1 MHPNHLAW
9 IAEHQDVAYM
19 VEATSY
25 ETLSLWQKH
34 HEELNWQGV
43 TRGGPMFQLGQLD
56 GRPVVLSVDIF
67 EILGRKVMSYQ
78 PTSQVV
84 DWVMVEEFLEK
95 NWPHAKTTG
104 AINFSNAVH
113 EIRKLNEVTA

>member
-9 IAEHQDVAYM
+9 IAEHQDVVYM

-34 HEELNWQGV
+34 HEELNWRDV

-56 GRPVVLSVDIF
+56 GRPVVLSVNIF
-67 EILGRKVMSYQ
+67 EILGRKVMSYE

-95 NWPHAKTTG
+95 SWPHVKKTD
-104 AINFSNAVH
+104 AMNFFTAVH
-113 EIRKLNEVTA
+113 EVCELNEATA